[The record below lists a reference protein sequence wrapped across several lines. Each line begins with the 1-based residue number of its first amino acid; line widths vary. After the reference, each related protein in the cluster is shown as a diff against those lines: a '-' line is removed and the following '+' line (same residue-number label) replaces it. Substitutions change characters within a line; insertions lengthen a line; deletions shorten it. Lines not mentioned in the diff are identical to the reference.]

1 MTSLVSRPQSL
12 SSKWKRGERDLR
24 KRGFKKPHEA
34 PCARE
39 APGPGVGVPED
50 LALRTRALEPP
61 HSAAPQLRN
70 SRSFRPPF
78 PAEKWDQPVCFLRG
92 IA

>member
-12 SSKWKRGERDLR
+12 SSKWKRGERDLW
-24 KRGFKKPHEA
+24 KRGFRKPHET

-50 LALRTRALEPP
+50 LALRTRARET
-61 HSAAPQLRN
+61 S
-70 SRSFRPPF
+70 SS
-78 PAEKWDQPVCFLRG
+78 
-92 IA
+92 